1 MFLSFGS
8 QYQGGLQPGA
18 AVAIL
23 WDGGVVLSWG
33 DVMRFLFLGL
43 ISWFLLGIP
52 VAAQDQE
59 PRLAGKN
66 LKQWIAEIRH
76 PDPGVRENAIRTV
89 VLFGK
94 EAREAGHALITEL
107 GDLDTSL
114 RVNAII
120 AIGQIGLDGKD
131 LEAGVK
137 GLAKLLLNDSQH
149 INRMQAAVALGRLGM
164 DAKGALPALCTAVRE
179 MNNSWET
186 RRAAAIALRLVAP
199 DKEGPDPK
207 AIAALVRAASDLCQ
221 KVRLEA
227 LNSLIYLGRP
237 SQKADLE
244 NEKAGLERLI
254 RDRDLVVGLWARVAL
269 MRIDKVSEK
278 DIQVIGHM
286 LRSKDLAHRINA
298 ANALGLIGPEA
309 KSQIPD
315 MIQALE
321 DRDEGVIVAVVT
333 ALALMGDE
341 ASRAIPALQ
350 KLAENKNEVLSGLAK
365 EAIEKIKKGDK
376 PKKAPAGK
384 AVP

>member
-1 MFLSFGS
+1 
-8 QYQGGLQPGA
+8 
-18 AVAIL
+18 
-23 WDGGVVLSWG
+23 
-33 DVMRFLFLGL
+33 MRFLFLGL
-43 ISWFLLGIP
+43 ISWFLFAVP
-52 VAAQDQE
+52 VAAQDKE
-59 PRLAGKN
+59 ARVAGKN

-94 EAREAGHALITEL
+94 EGREAGHALITEL
-107 GDLDTSL
+107 ADQDTSL

-120 AIGQIGLDGKD
+120 AIGHIGLDGKD

-164 DAKGALPALCTAVRE
+164 DAKAGLPALCSAVRE
-179 MNNSWET
+179 PYNSWET

-207 AIAALVRAASDLCQ
+207 AIGALVRAASDICQ

-227 LNSLIYLGRP
+227 LMSVIYLGRP

-244 NEKAGLERLI
+244 NEKAGLDRLTH
-254 RDRDLVVGLWARVAL
+254 DRDLVVSLWARVAL
-269 MRIDKVSEK
+269 MRIDKVSER
-278 DIQVIGHM
+278 DIQVIGNM

-321 DRDEGVIVAVVT
+321 DKDEGVIVAVVT

-341 ASRAIPALQ
+341 AGRAIPALQ

-376 PKKAPAGK
+376 PKKAAAGK